1 MKTNRLTA
9 ITVALLMLGSA
20 SSSIAQQQY
29 GDPYG
34 RQYGRQGDA
43 YGRQYGRQYDQY
55 GRQYDQRD
63 WRWNRGMRVPAGTP
77 LTVRLDSQV
86 STDEMRTGDR
96 WSGTLSQ
103 PVVRRGRVMIPAGTP
118 VEGILT
124 QSIQGDHNNP
134 AQVSLAVRA
143 VDFDGQ
149 YRQVNATSENIVA
162 GSKNAQKIGAIAIG
176 AAAGA
181 LLGHAVSERH
191 GGLIGGLLGGVAG
204 YGATRHAYRTL
215 VLKPGTEITFTT
227 TEDLV
232 ASR

>member
-1 MKTNRLTA
+1 MKSNRMTA
-9 ITVALLMLGSA
+9 IAAVLMMLGSV
-20 SSSIAQQQY
+20 STSFGQPQY

-34 RQYGRQGDA
+34 RQYGDPN
-43 YGRQYGRQYDQY
+43 GRQYGGERQY
-55 GRQYDQRD
+55 GRDYGQRG
-63 WRWNRGMRVPAGTP
+63 NRGMRVPAGTP

-86 STDEMRTGDR
+86 STDDMRSGDQ

-103 PVVRRGRVMIPAGTP
+103 PLMRRNRVMVPAGTP
-118 VEGILT
+118 VEGIVT
-124 QSIQGDHNNP
+124 ESIQGDHNNP
-134 AQVSLAVRA
+134 AQISLAVRA
-143 VDFDGQ
+143 VNVDGQ
-149 YRQVNATSENIVA
+149 YRQVNATSESIVA

-181 LLGHAVSERH
+181 LLGHAVSEHH

>member
-1 MKTNRLTA
+1 M
-9 ITVALLMLGSA
+9 
-20 SSSIAQQQY
+20 
-29 GDPYG
+29 
-34 RQYGRQGDA
+34 
-43 YGRQYGRQYDQY
+43 
-55 GRQYDQRD
+55 
-63 WRWNRGMRVPAGTP
+63 
-77 LTVRLDSQV
+77 
-86 STDEMRTGDR
+86 
-96 WSGTLSQ
+96 
-103 PVVRRGRVMIPAGTP
+103 
-118 VEGILT
+118 
-124 QSIQGDHNNP
+124 
-134 AQVSLAVRA
+134 
-143 VDFDGQ
+143 
-149 YRQVNATSENIVA
+149 NATSENIVA

>member
-9 ITVALLMLGSA
+9 VTAALLMIGSA
-20 SSSIAQQQY
+20 SATFAQSQY
-29 GDPYG
+29 GDPYRQGDPYG
-34 RQYGRQGDA
+34 RQYGQYPND
-43 YGRQYGRQYDQY
+43 RQYGRYQND
-55 GRQYDQRD
+55 
-63 WRWNRGMRVPAGTP
+63 RWNRGMRVPAGTAFA
-77 LTVRLDSQV
+77 VRLDSQV
-86 STDEMRTGDR
+86 STDDMRSGDR
-96 WSGTLSQ
+96 WSGTVSQ
-103 PVVRRGRVMIPAGTP
+103 PVMRRNRVMIPAGTQ
-118 VEGILT
+118 VEGIVT

-134 AQVSLAVRA
+134 AQVALAVRA
-143 VDFDGQ
+143 IDVDGQ

-162 GSKNAQKIGAIAIG
+162 GSKTANKIGAIAIG

-191 GGLIGGLLGGVAG
+191 GGLIGGLLGGAAG

-215 VLKPGTEITFTT
+215 VLKPGTELTFTT

>member
-9 ITVALLMLGSA
+9 WTAALLMLTSVGTSFG
-20 SSSIAQQQY
+20 QQQY
-29 GDPYG
+29 GRDPYGRDPYG
-34 RQYGRQGDA
+34 RQYGRS
-43 YGRQYGRQYDQY
+43 QYGSD
-55 GRQYDQRD
+55 RD
-63 WRWNRGMRVPAGTP
+63 RWNRGMRVPAGTP

-86 STDEMRTGDR
+86 STDDMRSGDR
-96 WSGTLSQ
+96 WSGTVSQ
-103 PVVRRGRVMIPAGTP
+103 PVMRRNRVMIPAGTP
-118 VEGILT
+118 VEGIVT

-134 AQVSLAVRA
+134 AQVSLAVRSL
-143 VDFDGQ
+143 DFDGQ
-149 YRQVNATSENIVA
+149 YREVNATSENIVA

-181 LLGHAVSERH
+181 LLGHAVDEHH
-191 GGLIGGLLGGVAG
+191 GGLIGGLLGGALG

>member
-9 ITVALLMLGSA
+9 LTAALLMLTSVGTSFG
-20 SSSIAQQQY
+20 QQQY
-29 GDPYG
+29 GRDPYGRDPYG
-34 RQYGRQGDA
+34 RQYGRQ
-43 YGRQYGRQYDQY
+43 YGRYQD
-55 GRQYDQRD
+55 DRD
-63 WRWNRGMRVPAGTP
+63 YRDRGFRGMRIPAGTAVA
-77 LTVRLDSQV
+77 VRLDSQI
-86 STDEMRTGDR
+86 STDDMRTGDR
-96 WSGTLSQ
+96 WSGTVSQ
-103 PVVRRGRVMIPAGTP
+103 PVMRRNRVMIPAGTP

-134 AQVSLAVRA
+134 AQVQLAMRSL
-143 VDFDGQ
+143 DFDGQ
-149 YRQVNATSENIVA
+149 YREVNATSDNIVA

-191 GGLIGGLLGGVAG
+191 GGLIGGLLGGAAG

-215 VLKPGTEITFTT
+215 VLKPGTELVFTT